1 VLRLTLVRHGSTE
14 WNEKGRFQGWG
25 DPPLSAKGRGE
36 AERLG
41 AHLAGE
47 EFGLVVTSGLLRARE
62 TAALAFPG
70 AEAHTD
76 PRLREMNFGAW
87 DGLTWAECV
96 ERDGDLI
103 GRWSEDPSAVTPP
116 GGESL
121 ADFEFRIAAA
131 LADLPEEGARLWVVH
146 AGVIHAILARWM
158 DVPLRRTF
166 ALHISACGITRAEI
180 FPGGGAKVMCV
191 NETAA
196 SHRDTEAQR

>member
-1 VLRLTLVRHGSTE
+1 MLRLTLVRHGSTE
-14 WNEKGRFQGWG
+14 WNEAGRFQGWG
-25 DPPLSAKGRGE
+25 DPPLSARGRGE

-47 EFGLVVTSGLLRARE
+47 EFDRVVASDLLRARE
-62 TAALAFPG
+62 TAALALPS
-70 AEAHTD
+70 APVETD
-76 PRLREMNFGAW
+76 PRLREMDFGAW

-96 ERDGDLI
+96 ARDGDLI
-103 GRWSEDPSAVTPP
+103 RRWSEDPAAVAPP

-121 ADFEFRIAAA
+121 AAFEARIAAA
-131 LADLPEEGARLWVVH
+131 LADLPEEGSRLWVVH

-166 ALHISACGITRAEI
+166 ALHISACGITRAEL

-191 NETAA
+191 NETA
-196 SHRDTEAQR
+196 H